1 MSPMKKRK
9 GSGSPSDSQD
19 LKSSLS
25 DVSEAMEMCNT
36 YMKRICMQSMERKRK
51 LEEQSA
57 MINELQGKMRRIES
71 KLESL
76 KKENEELKAKNKM
89 IEDIQHESKE
99 VMEKLRDH
107 SIDIAFNF
115 QNFSRQ
121 REGPRNGN
129 FSWQQKL
136 TLFLEKSREIVSC
149 NR

>member
-9 GSGSPSDSQD
+9 ANQESGSPSDSQD

-36 YMKRICMQSMERKRK
+36 YMKRICMQSMERERK

-57 MINELQGKMRRIES
+57 MINELQGE
-71 KLESL
+71 LESL

-99 VMEKLRDH
+99 EMEKVYGHFAKSLSLFRNFRDNEKVREME
-107 SIDIAFNF
+107 I
-115 QNFSRQ
+115 SR
-121 REGPRNGN
+121 GN
-129 FSWQQKL
+129 
-136 TLFLEKSREIVSC
+136 KS
-149 NR
+149 

>member
-9 GSGSPSDSQD
+9 VNQESGSPSDSQD

-57 MINELQGKMRRIES
+57 MNNELQGKLRRTES
-71 KLESL
+71 ELESL

-99 VMEKLRDH
+99 EMEKVYGHFAKSLSLFRNFRDNEKVREME
-107 SIDIAFNF
+107 I
-115 QNFSRQ
+115 SR
-121 REGPRNGN
+121 GN
-129 FSWQQKL
+129 
-136 TLFLEKSREIVSC
+136 KS
-149 NR
+149 